1 MTKVVKVYLLCNVT
15 DRDGKPVDYKVVN
28 QILWDLQNETRAV
41 KNKAVQLC
49 WEWFNFQSEYKN
61 KYDEYPKPENIL
73 HYKTLDGYINNKLK
87 IGNIIHSGNLTT
99 SLRDVCKHFRK
110 DTKEYI
116 KGTKALV
123 NYKQNQP
130 LDLDNNSITLKYTD
144 DNFVITLSLL
154 NKAGNDKHNIQRFDF
169 TPLVKDKSTQCILE
183 RCVGGIYKISASKL
197 IYDSK
202 KKMWKLNLS
211 YTFTRESAT
220 ELDKDT
226 ILGVDLGISKP
237 IVASV
242 YGDKSRF
249 IIQGNE
255 ILAFRAKVEQRR
267 KTLQKQSRYCGNGR
281 VGHGIK
287 TRIQSIDKLSN
298 KVACF
303 RETTNCKYAK
313 ALVDYAVKNNCGTI
327 QMEDLSGISSDYAFL
342 KQWSYFNLQ
351 QKIANKA
358 AEYGIEI
365 IKINPEYTSQ
375 RCSKCGFIHEDNRP
389 TQSKFECLQ
398 CGFKENADY
407 NASQN
412 ISIRDIDKIIESA
425 NIKGT

>member
-1 MTKVVKVYLLCNVT
+1 MKVYLLCNVT
-15 DRDGKPVDYKVVN
+15 DRNGKTVDYKTVN
-28 QILWDLQNETRAV
+28 RILWDLQNETRAV

-61 KYDEYPKPENIL
+61 KHGEYPKPENIL
-73 HYKTLDGYINNKLK
+73 HYKTLDGYVNNKLK
-87 IGNIIHSGNLTT
+87 IGNSLYSSNLST

-130 LDLDNNSITLKYTD
+130 LDLDTQSITLQYID

-154 NKAGNDKHNIQRFDF
+154 NKAGNNNYNIQRFDF
-169 TPLVKDKSTQCILE
+169 TPLVKDKSTRDVLA
-183 RCVGGIYKISASKL
+183 RCVDGIYKISASKL
-197 IYDSK
+197 IYDDK

-211 YTFTRESAT
+211 YTFTSETTT

-242 YGDKSRF
+242 YSDKSRF
-249 IIQGNE
+249 IIDGNE
-255 ILAFRAKVEQRR
+255 ILAFRARVEQR
-267 KTLQKQSRYCGNGR
+267 KKALQKQSRYCGNGR

-287 TRIQSIDKLSN
+287 TRIQSIDKLRN
-298 KVACF
+298 KISCF
-303 RETTNCKYAK
+303 RETTNFKYAK
-313 ALVDYAVKNNCGTI
+313 ALVEYAVKKNCGTI
-327 QMEDLSGISSDYAFL
+327 QMEDLSGISSDDAFL
-342 KQWSYFNLQ
+342 KQWSYFDLQ
-351 QKIANKA
+351 QKITNKA
-358 AEYGIEI
+358 AEYGIEV

-375 RCSKCGFIHEDNRP
+375 RCSKCGFIHKDNRH
-389 TQSKFECLQ
+389 TQSKFKCLQ
-398 CGFKENADY
+398 CGFNENADY

-425 NIKGT
+425 NIK

>member
-1 MTKVVKVYLLCNVT
+1 MKVYLLCNVT
-15 DRDGKPVDYKVVN
+15 DKASKTVDYKVVN
-28 QILWDLQNETRAV
+28 RILWDLQDETRAV

-61 KYDEYPKPENIL
+61 KHSEYPKPENIL

-87 IGNIIHSGNLTT
+87 TGNSLYSGNLST
-99 SLRDVCKHFRK
+99 SLRDVCKHFK
-110 DTKEYI
+110 SNIKEYT
-116 KGTKALV
+116 KGTKTIV

-130 LDLDNNSITLKYTD
+130 LDLDNSSITVKYTD

-154 NKAGNDKHNIQRFDF
+154 NTAGTDKHNIQRFDF
-169 TPLVKDKSTQCILE
+169 IPLVKDKSTRCIIE
-183 RCVGGIYKISASKL
+183 RCVDGIYKISASKL
-197 IYDSK
+197 IYDYK
-202 KKMWKLNLS
+202 KKMWKLHLN
-211 YTFTRESAT
+211 YTFTSESAT
-220 ELDKDT
+220 KLDKDT

-255 ILAFRAKVEQRR
+255 ILAFRARVEQR
-267 KTLQKQSRYCGNGR
+267 KKALQKQSRYCGNGR

-287 TRIQSIDKLSN
+287 TRIQPTDKLSN

-303 RETTNCKYAK
+303 RETTNFKYAK
-313 ALVDYAVKNNCGTI
+313 ALVEYAVKNNCGTI
-327 QMEDLSGISSDYAFL
+327 QMEDLSGISSDDAFL
-342 KQWSYFNLQ
+342 KQWSYYDLQ
-351 QKIANKA
+351 QKITNKA
-358 AEYGIEI
+358 AEYSIEVV
-365 IKINPEYTSQ
+365 KINPEYTSQ
-375 RCSKCGFIHEDNRP
+375 RCSKCGFIHKDNRL

-425 NIKGT
+425 NIK

>member
-15 DRDGKPVDYKVVN
+15 DRDGKKVDYKAVN
-28 QILWDLQNETRAV
+28 RILWDLQKETRAV

-61 KYDEYPKPENIL
+61 NHGEYPKPENIL
-73 HYKTLDGYINNKLK
+73 HYKALDGYINNKLK
-87 IGNIIHSGNLTT
+87 TGNSLYSRNLST

-110 DTKEYI
+110 DTKAYI

-130 LDLDNNSITLKYTD
+130 LDLHNLSITLKYTD
-144 DNFVITLSLL
+144 DNFVITLALL
-154 NKAGNDKHNIQRFDF
+154 NKTGKDKYNIQRFDF
-169 TPLVKDKSTQCILE
+169 IPLVKDKAVRCIVE
-183 RCVGGIYKISASKL
+183 RCVDGIYKISASEL
-197 IYDSK
+197 MYDCK

-211 YTFTRESAT
+211 YTFTSDLTT

-255 ILAFRAKVEQRR
+255 ILAFRAKVEQR
-267 KTLQKQSRYCGNGR
+267 KKALQKQSRYCGKGR

-287 TRIQSIDKLSN
+287 TRMQSTDKLNN
-298 KVACF
+298 KISCF
-303 RETTNCKYAK
+303 RETTNFKYAK
-313 ALVDYAVKNNCGTI
+313 ALVEYAVKNNCGTI
-327 QMEDLSGISSDYAFL
+327 QMEDLSGISSDDAFL
-342 KQWSYFNLQ
+342 KQWSYFDLQ
-351 QKIANKA
+351 QKITNKA
-358 AEYGIEI
+358 AEYGIEVV
-365 IKINPEYTSQ
+365 KINPEYTSQ
-375 RCSKCGFIHEDNRP
+375 RCSKCGFIHKNNRP

-425 NIKGT
+425 NIK

>member
-15 DRDGKPVDYKVVN
+15 DRDGKKVDYKIVN

-49 WEWFNFQSEYKN
+49 WEWFNFQSDYKN
-61 KYDEYPKPENIL
+61 KHNEYPKLENIL
-73 HYKTLDGYINNKLK
+73 HYKTLDGYIYNKLK
-87 IGNIIHSGNLTT
+87 IGNSLHSSNLSA
-99 SLRDVCKHFRK
+99 SLRDVCKHFK
-110 DTKEYI
+110 SDTKEYI
-116 KGTKALV
+116 KGTKTLI

-130 LDLDNNSITLKYTD
+130 LDLDYESITLKYTKD
-144 DNFVITLSLL
+144 DFVITLSLL
-154 NKAGNDKHNIQRFDF
+154 NKASNEKHNIQRFDF
-169 TPLVKDKSTQCILE
+169 IPLVKDKSTRCIIE
-183 RCVGGIYKISASKL
+183 RCIDSIYKVSASKL
-197 IYDSK
+197 IYDYK
-202 KKMWKLNLS
+202 KKMWKLNLC
-211 YTFTRESAT
+211 YTFTSNHAT

-255 ILAFRAKVEQRR
+255 ILAFRARIEQR
-267 KTLQKQSRYCGNGR
+267 KKALQKQSRYCGNGR

-287 TRIQSIDKLSN
+287 TRIQSLDKLRN
-298 KVACF
+298 KIACF
-303 RETTNCKYAK
+303 RATTNFKYAK
-313 ALVDYAVKNNCGTI
+313 ALVEYAVKNNCGTI
-327 QMEDLSGISSDYAFL
+327 QMEDLSGISSDDAFL
-342 KQWSYFNLQ
+342 KQWSYYDLQ
-351 QKIANKA
+351 QKITNKA
-358 AEYGIEI
+358 AEYSIEVV
-365 IKINPEYTSQ
+365 KINPEYTSQ
-375 RCSKCGFIHEDNRP
+375 RCSKCGFIHKDNRP
-389 TQSKFECLQ
+389 TQSKFKCLH

-425 NIKGT
+425 KTK